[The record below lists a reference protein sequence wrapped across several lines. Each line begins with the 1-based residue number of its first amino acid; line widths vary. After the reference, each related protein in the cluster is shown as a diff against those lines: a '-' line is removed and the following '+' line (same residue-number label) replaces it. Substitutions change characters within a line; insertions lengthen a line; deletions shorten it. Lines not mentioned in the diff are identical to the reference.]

1 MSSREYVVSFCI
13 RLAASAALT
22 YITLRYMMRFLDPNY
37 DTKEDIKRKAKKLLL
52 SLGLDPSIVLTEHEL
67 RIATQFVTS
76 NEGAE
81 WSDLGGCDDLI
92 EELKDR
98 VILPLKIRHEHE
110 DLAMSCNLLS
120 PPKGVLLYGPPG
132 CGKTLLAK
140 AIARAAK
147 ARFINLRISILTDK
161 WYGESQKLAAAVFS
175 LAEKFQPT
183 IIFIDEID
191 SFLRDRQAQDHEAT
205 AMMKAEFMSLW
216 DGFASSDNAII
227 VMGATN
233 RPYDVDK
240 AILRRMPARFFVPLP
255 CAEARADILRVILRD
270 EPLDANIDFKKVAEA
285 AGHLSGS
292 DLKEVCRLAV
302 LSRVKKVVEDG
313 NSLYDDTAR
322 ILREED
328 LLESIRK
335 YGETAF
341 LTSNSMFVPESL
353 D

>member
-1 MSSREYVVSFCI
+1 MVSREQIISICL

-22 YITLRYMMRFLDPNY
+22 FVTLRYMMRFLDPNY
-37 DTKEDIKRKAKKLLL
+37 ETKEEIKRKARKLLL
-52 SLGLDPSIVLTEHEL
+52 SLGMDPTIVLTEHEL
-67 RIATQFVTS
+67 RIATQFVTY
-76 NEGAE
+76 NEGAN
-81 WSDLGGCDDLI
+81 WSDLGGCETLI
-92 EELKDR
+92 QELKDR
-98 VILPLKIRHEHE
+98 IILPLKIRHEHE
-110 DLAMSCNLLS
+110 ALSMSCSLLS

-132 CGKTLLAK
+132 CGKTLMAK

-147 ARFINLRISILTDK
+147 ARFINLQMSILTDK

-216 DGFASSDNAII
+216 DGFTSSDNAII

-240 AILRRMPARFFVPLP
+240 AILRRMPARFYVPLP
-255 CAEARADILRVILRD
+255 SIEARADILRTILRG
-270 EPLDANIDFKKVAEA
+270 EPVDAGIDFRRVAEA

-302 LSRVKKVVEDG
+302 LSRVKKVFEKG
-313 NSLYDDTAR
+313 NSLYDETAR

-328 LLESIRK
+328 LIDSIRK
-335 YGETAF
+335 YAETAF
-341 LTSNSMFVPESL
+341 VSPNSMFVPESL